1 MECYFIQEL
10 VRNQYDKLK
19 KLIFD
24 NYFSDL
30 NFSKTMVYTRFKFC
44 FLILYTHSEGTVSQ
58 IFV

>member
-1 MECYFIQEL
+1 M
-10 VRNQYDKLK
+10 RNQYDKLK

-30 NFSKTMVYTRFKFC
+30 NFSKPMVYTGFKFC